1 MSVDVRPVELTMPDG
16 VVLRGQQWGDGP
28 DWVILFHDVGEERD
42 LDDWRPLLPAILTS
56 ERTLLTVDLAGHG
69 ASDGDTDPDRL
80 ANDLDSILDSAKE
93 RGAEW
98 IAVAGA
104 GVSATQLLK
113 NSAVCPIDA
122 LILLSPHLTVEEAR
136 QSRGQGEAKLFAVG
150 SRSDSFSA
158 AIRQA
163 RSASIGWA
171 MLVSLP
177 TDQQGTDLLAG
188 PYASQL
194 IERIVPFVAEQRML
208 SRTRFIRPTPPD

>member
-69 ASDGDTDPDRL
+69 ASDGDPDPDRL

-93 RGAEW
+93 RSAEW

-113 NSAVCPIDA
+113 KSAVRPIDA
-122 LILLSPHLTVEEAR
+122 LILLSPQMTVEEAR
-136 QSRGQGEAKLFAVG
+136 QSRGQGESKLFAVG

-177 TDQQGTDLLAG
+177 TEQQGTDLLAG

-194 IERIVPFVAEQRML
+194 VERIVPFVAEQRML